1 MPRQRRPYRPT
12 LKDVAQRAEVS
23 PQTVSNYLSGRHA
36 TRASSRE
43 RISRAIRELDYRP
56 NAAAQALRSQRADT
70 IAMILEDPNA
80 LGLHEYFHMEFLN
93 GAAAAAHDAGKHLL
107 VTLTRPDETMERAIR
122 IAREGRADGL
132 ALSLGDANT
141 VAAEMHEL
149 ASLGVP
155 VVLLQQTSS
164 VAGIATITAQDE
176 VGAAAAIT
184 YLVARGHR
192 RIAWLCGEELWPG
205 PERRYAGVR
214 DAAGAAGIVLSS
226 WTCEAYTVQAAREA
240 IARELRNDPSRP
252 TAVIAANDM
261 IALGVV
267 QQALEQGLRVPEDLS
282 VVGFNDFDFS
292 TWVRPSLTTVRIPA
306 AAMGR
311 RAVEVLIGAD
321 GASIP
326 NAPIFTAELVVRESS
341 GPAPASV

>member
-1 MPRQRRPYRPT
+1 M
-12 LKDVAQRAEVS
+12 S

-36 TRASSRE
+36 TRAVSRE
-43 RISRAIRELDYRP
+43 RIERAIRELDYRP
-56 NAAAQALRSQRADT
+56 NAAARALRSRQADA
-70 IAMILEDPNA
+70 IALILEDPNA

-93 GAAAAAHDAGKHLL
+93 GAAAAAHEAGKHLL

-122 IAREGRADGL
+122 FAREGRADGL
-132 ALSLGDANT
+132 ALSLGDANA
-141 VAAEMHEL
+141 VVAEMREL

-176 VGAAAAIT
+176 VGAAAAVAH
-184 YLVARGHR
+184 LVAQQHR
-192 RIAWLCGEELWPG
+192 HIAWLCGEALWPG
-205 PERRYAGVR
+205 PERRHAGVR
-214 DAAGAAGIVLSS
+214 DAAVAAGITLSE
-226 WTCEAYTVQAAREA
+226 WTCESYTVNAARETV
-240 IARELRNDPSRP
+240 ARQLHDEPLRP

-267 QQALEQGLRVPEDLS
+267 QQALEQGVRVPEDLS

-292 TWVRPSLTTVRIPA
+292 AWVRPSLTTVRIPA

-311 RAVEVLIGAD
+311 RAIEVLIGAE
-321 GASIP
+321 GGSVP
-326 NAPIFTAELVVRESS
+326 EAPVFPAELVVRESS
-341 GPAPASV
+341 SPAPGLA